1 MGRRIVAAALLALGP
16 AAAGCAARATP
27 MERGLSLY
35 DQGYYA
41 AAVSAFDEAVRQ
53 APGSPAAYTNR
64 GVARIRAG
72 DVGGA
77 IADFTR
83 AHELNPGDPEILVNR
98 GNAHLAARDAGA
110 AIGDYTEALVRRPD
124 FVRALFNRGI
134 ARAGA
139 GDAEGARADW
149 TRAVELER
157 DPDARASMVRAMR
170 LLPALRVPPASAAPA
185 GPGEVAAAPSAVEP
199 ASSSPP
205 PPAPEASRPAR
216 LVSPRELANRGLD
229 RELGGDRAGALEDLR
244 AALAMETDPAHRA
257 GLENLIRLLEASP

>member
-1 MGRRIVAAALLALGP
+1 MGRRIVAAALLALGA

-41 AAVSAFDEAVRQ
+41 AAASAFDEAVRQ
-53 APGSPAAYTNR
+53 APDSPAAYTNR

-72 DVGGA
+72 DVAGA

-83 AHELNPGDPEILVNR
+83 AHELDPRDPEVLVNR

-110 AIGDYTEALVRRPD
+110 AIGDYTEALVRRPE

-149 TRAVELER
+149 TRAIELER
-157 DPDARASMVRAMR
+157 DPDARAAMVRAMR

-185 GPGEVAAAPSAVEP
+185 GPGEVAAAPPAVEP
-199 ASSSPP
+199 ASSPP
-205 PPAPEASRPAR
+205 PPAQERPAR